1 MADNK
6 GIPQKKKTSD
16 LVIYAVIA
24 VILLVVGIWG
34 GYVLQETANMKGEIN
49 FQKALDRSSDY
60 ANVSSFFAAVNSALT
75 GNGIAKKGAIYG
87 GVAGLLIVAYQLSKT
102 PKRFHRKGEE
112 HGSARWG
119 TDKEKK
125 IVGDVND
132 FYNNAIL
139 AEDIFLV
146 VDRKKRDFNALSDKD
161 KKAAEHQKAKEAAQ
175 YEIRITKLKNEIAEF
190 QKNSPVGNSGENT
203 NGNI

>member
-6 GIPQKKKTSD
+6 RIPQKKKTSD
-16 LVIYAVIA
+16 FVIYAVIA

-75 GNGIAKKGAIYG
+75 ENGIAKKGAIYG
-87 GVAGLLIVAYQLSKT
+87 GVAGLLVVAYQLSKT

-125 IVGDVND
+125 IVGDLND

-146 VDRKKRDFNALSDKD
+146 VDRKNVILTLFRTKTKRQLNTRKP
-161 KKAAEHQKAKEAAQ
+161 KKPHNMSSV
-175 YEIRITKLKNEIAEF
+175 LP
-190 QKNSPVGNSGENT
+190 S
-203 NGNI
+203 

>member
-1 MADNK
+1 MSESKK
-6 GIPQKKKTSD
+6 GFPQKKKASD
-16 LVIYAVIA
+16 FIIYAVITIVLAA
-24 VILLVVGIWG
+24 VGVWG

-75 GNGIAKKGAIYG
+75 ENGIAKKGAIYG

-119 TDKEKK
+119 TDKEKL
-125 IVGDVND
+125 IGGDAND
-132 FYNNAIL
+132 FYNNVIL
-139 AEDIFLV
+139 ADDVFIV
-146 VDRKKRDFNALSDKD
+146 VDRKKRDMNALSPK
-161 KKAAEHQKAKEAAQ
+161 KRKAAEQKKEQ
-175 YEIRITKLKNEIAEF
+175 EKKQNEIRLAKLKENIEAYRLE
-190 QKNSPVGNSGENT
+190 NSPVGNDKE
-203 NGNI
+203 